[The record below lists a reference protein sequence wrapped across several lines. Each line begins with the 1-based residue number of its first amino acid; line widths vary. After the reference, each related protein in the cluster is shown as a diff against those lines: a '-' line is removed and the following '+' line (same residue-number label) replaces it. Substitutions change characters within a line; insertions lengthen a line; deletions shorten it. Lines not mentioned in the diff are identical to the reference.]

1 MNNIHIFT
9 SCTNSYI
16 PKARTLGNSLKKYHP
31 SLQFHLV
38 LSDEVLADFDLNN
51 EPFDSIISINEFG
64 IDNLES
70 WIFQHSIVE
79 LCTAVKPL
87 AFQEII
93 RKYHAEKVFY
103 FDPDIVIFNPLDDLI
118 NTLNNYSI
126 LLTPHQLHPEEFEG
140 AILYNEQIFL
150 KYGTFNLGFL
160 GLKNSPEGLNFLDWW
175 CDRSL
180 KYCYDDIENGIFTD
194 QKLIDL
200 APSFFSELHILRN
213 PVYNVATWNL
223 THRLITGNL
232 DSGIFVNNQPLCFY
246 HFSNAQ
252 VIMQREFKVFNE
264 VVTSLWHW
272 YKQQLA
278 INNYDNLENKPCIYS
293 HFENGIT
300 IEQKARLIYRQRE
313 DLQKAFTN
321 PFNTQ
326 NQENSFY
333 NWYQNYEK
341 EEKYLLE
348 KEKLEKEKLQAEI
361 NNLRHYSQQLES
373 INKSLEKKLEENQK
387 IIQAIESSKFWQ
399 MRNLWFKLK
408 GKLGLSE
415 KEFYTDK

>member
-1 MNNIHIFT
+1 MSNIQIFT

-16 PKARTLGNSLKKYHP
+16 PKAIILVNSLKKYHP

-38 LSDEVLADFDLNN
+38 LSDQVLPSFALNPQ
-51 EPFDSIISINEFG
+51 PFDSVITLEELGIN
-64 IDNLES
+64 NLES
-70 WIFQHSIVE
+70 WIFKHSIVE

-93 RKYHAEKVFY
+93 RRYNPEKIFY

-118 NTLNNYSI
+118 NSLDNYSI

-160 GLKNSPEGLNFLDWW
+160 GVKNSPQGRDFLKWW
-175 CDRSL
+175 GERNL

-200 APSFFSELHILRN
+200 APSFFSELHILRS
-213 PVYNVATWNL
+213 PTYNVATWNL

-252 VIMQREFKVFNE
+252 VIMQREFKVFND
-264 VVTSLWHW
+264 VVTYLWHW
-272 YKQQLA
+272 YKQELERV
-278 INNYDNLENKPCIYS
+278 NNDNNLQHKQCIYS
-293 HFENGIT
+293 HFDNGIT
-300 IEQKARLIYRQRE
+300 IEKKARLIYRQRK
-313 DLQKAFTN
+313 DLPNLFPK
-321 PFNTQ
+321 PFNTK
-326 NQENSFY
+326 NKENSFY
-333 NWYQNYEK
+333 HWYENYKQEQ
-341 EEKYLLE
+341 KYLLE
-348 KEKLEKEKLQAEI
+348 QEQLKVENLQKEI
-361 NNLRHYSQQLES
+361 NNLRHYSQELES
-373 INKSLEKKLEENQK
+373 INKSLEKKLEDTQQL
-387 IIQAIESSKFWQ
+387 IQEMKKSKFWQ
-399 MRNLWFKLK
+399 IRNLWFKVK
-408 GKLGLSE
+408 RKIGLSWSR
-415 KEFYTDK
+415 